1 MGRTEEQERL
11 DVEVATA
18 LFGFRWV
25 QWNTRALS
33 GSPIY
38 TPGRFLAPP
47 DDNMAHL
54 YEDAPARAPLHD
66 HATAKVPEYSG
77 DVSCAFAAA
86 ERAGL
91 FSDGRAVLLQ
101 EGGADWVVEVRG
113 LRLTSSRLPEVLCRA
128 SMEWAGVAPGPRR

>member
-1 MGRTEEQERL
+1 M
-11 DVEVATA
+11 A

-25 QWNTRALS
+25 QWNKRALA
-33 GSPIY
+33 GGPIY

-47 DDNMAHL
+47 EDKMGHL
-54 YEDAPARAPLHD
+54 YEDAPESAPLHA

-86 ERAGL
+86 ERARL

-101 EGGADWVVEVRG
+101 EAQGEWVVEVRG
-113 LRLTSSRLPEVLCRA
+113 LGLNSLRLPELLCRA
-128 SMEWAGVAPGPRR
+128 SLEWAGVAPDPTT